1 MPRIFSWFIV
11 NTGPPDL
18 FPSSVFYTLQKRFLR
33 FELVSEYPGEFAKFW
48 AIFLVIQLSWDKA
61 A

>member
-11 NTGPPDL
+11 DTGPPDL
-18 FPSSVFYTLQKRFLR
+18 FPSSVFLYLTEKVLR
-33 FELVSEYPGEFAKFW
+33 FELVSEYPGEFAKFS
-48 AIFLVIQLSWDKA
+48 AVFLEIQLSWDKA